1 MSKHENKIK
10 GNFGET
16 LATEYLEKEGY
27 IILARNFNCFY
38 GEIDII
44 AVQKSELVFIE
55 VKTRYQN
62 DFGSPIE
69 AINHWKSSHLYNTA
83 SYFVHKQNCANSNIR
98 FDAIEVL
105 ILGSHDYK
113 ISHIKNIMTENPNT
127 K

>member
-10 GNFGET
+10 GNLGEN
-16 LATEYLEKEGY
+16 LAAKYLEKKGY

-55 VKTRYQN
+55 VKTRCQN
-62 DFGSPIE
+62 DYGSPIE
-69 AINHWKSSHLYNTA
+69 AINYEKLSHLYNTA
-83 SYFVHKQNCANSNIR
+83 SYFVHKQKCANANIR

-105 ILGSHDYK
+105 ILDSHDHK
-113 ISHIKNIMTENPNT
+113 ISHIKNIITENPST